1 MCGIAGI
8 ISSGQ
13 SVNYKELLG
22 RMMQSIAH
30 RGPDGEGFWV
40 NDKWTAGLA
49 HRRLSIID
57 LSPEAAQPMHFASR
71 YSITYNGEIYNYIEL
86 KEDLKK
92 LGYQFKTTSDT
103 EVILAAYD
111 HYKEKCLRY
120 LDGMFAFAIWDEKE
134 QILFAARDRFGEKP
148 FYFALEDKLF
158 VFGSEMK
165 ALWAAGVPKMI
176 EKKILLN
183 YLTLGYVQN
192 PSDKSQTFYSN
203 ISSLQPAHYLLLNAI
218 SFEMHV
224 VNYWDIDRHKLT
236 KMSED
241 DIMQQFN
248 FLLRDSVQKRL
259 RSVVPIG
266 ASLSG
271 GLDSSTLTSCILQHV
286 DPAKFHTFSAVF
298 PGFEKDES
306 VYIDEMVQRFGIQN
320 HKVYPTADGLI
331 SDFEKIFYHQEEPFP
346 SSSIYAQ
353 FKVFESAA
361 AHKIPV
367 LIDGQGADEVLGG
380 YNKYLHWFLQE
391 LISRN
396 KFSLA
401 KKERDLFKQHRM
413 DMFFGFKNILSAY
426 LPSHTSIALEKRE
439 FHQIAHHPDISKE
452 MLAVVKGREWDGIH
466 KPIVNKLNDILY
478 FNVMEN
484 GLEELLRFSDRNSM
498 AHSVEVRLPFLSA
511 ELVQF
516 VFSLPSTYKIRDG
529 FTKFILR
536 KTMQGKLPDN
546 LLWRTDKIGYEPPQK
561 QWMQNAT
568 LTEYVQESRRKLVN
582 AGVLMPSVLLKKT
595 NPLSAHVANN
605 YDWRYLCAAQ
615 FL

>member
-1 MCGIAGI
+1 MA
-8 ISSGQ
+8 
-13 SVNYKELLG
+13 
-22 RMMQSIAH
+22 QSIAH

-40 NDKWTAGLA
+40 NDKCTAGLA

-92 LGYQFKTTSDT
+92 VGYQFKTTSDT

-120 LDGMFAFAIWDEKE
+120 FDGMFAFAIWDEKE

-158 VFGSEMK
+158 LFGSEMK

-176 EKKILLN
+176 EKRILLN

-203 ISSLQPAHYLLLNAI
+203 ISSLQPAHYLLLNAN

-259 RSVVPIG
+259 RSDVPIG

-286 DPAKFHTFSAVF
+286 DPEKFHTFSAVF

-320 HKVYPTADGLI
+320 HKIYPTADGLI

-367 LIDGQGADEVLGG
+367 LIDGQGADEILGG

-401 KKERDLFKQHRM
+401 KKERDLFKQHGM
-413 DMFFGFKNILSAY
+413 DMLFGFKNILSAY
-426 LPSHTSIALEKRE
+426 LPSHTSIALEKRA
-439 FHQIAHHPDISKE
+439 FHKIVHHPDISRE

-568 LTEYVQESRRKLVN
+568 LTEYLQESRRKLVN
-582 AGVLMPSVLLKKT
+582 VGVLKPSVLLKKP
-595 NPLSAHVANN
+595 NPLGAHVANN

-615 FL
+615 LL